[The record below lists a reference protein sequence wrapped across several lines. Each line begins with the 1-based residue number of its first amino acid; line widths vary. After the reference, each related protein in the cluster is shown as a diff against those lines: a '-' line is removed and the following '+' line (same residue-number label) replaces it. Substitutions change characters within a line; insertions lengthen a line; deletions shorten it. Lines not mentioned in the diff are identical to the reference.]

1 MPNRLRGEISAML
14 DGRSWT
20 LVLTLGALAELE
32 EALGCSDLQG
42 LADHFASGK
51 LSTPDLIRVLGAG
64 LRGAGNEVSDDQVA
78 MMRGVG
84 GAAGFVAIAADLLH
98 VTFGSGDDT
107 QQDDEEQGPSSA
119 PFAQGTL
126 PGEVASGQG

>member
-32 EALGCSDLQG
+32 TAFGCADLQG
-42 LADHFASGK
+42 LVDHFASGK
-51 LSTPDLIRVLGAG
+51 LSARDLICVLGAG

-84 GAAGFVAIAADLLH
+84 GAAGFAAIAADLLH
-98 VTFGSGDDT
+98 VTFGNGDDT
-107 QQDDEEQGPSSA
+107 RQDEEEAPSTA
-119 PFAQGTL
+119 PFAHGLQQGAAT
-126 PGEVASGQG
+126 SGQG